1 MRLYVRSEWSQSPK
15 FLLLCTCIEA
25 IKEAPSSILQEAKEE
40 LILGE
45 LSLKIPS
52 DALRRNLLIE
62 QFYFPSSFSLGI
74 EKRMHIALNLELNN
88 GLKEICSE
96 LNV

>member
-1 MRLYVRSEWSQSPK
+1 MRLYVLSEWSQSPT
-15 FLLLCTCIEA
+15 FLPLCTCIEA

-52 DALRRNLLIE
+52 DALRRNLIE

-74 EKRMHIALNLELNN
+74 EKKDAFCFESRT
-88 GLKEICSE
+88 
-96 LNV
+96 